1 MNLIRTSLLS
11 AAAVGVKVISM
22 LLINKILAQLVGPG
36 GYALIGQFQNGLTAL
51 SALASAGVGTGVTK
65 YTAEFAEQS
74 PRQKLVWSTAAIAG
88 FLGSVILASAL
99 AIFHKPISMALL
111 KDPQY
116 PSTILWAAACLPLIV
131 LNILLLAILNGKKAV
146 KRLVAANIGASVS
159 TLITVGIGAWLLGL
173 HGALIALAVGQSIST
188 AVTLWLCL
196 KTEWFR
202 LADLWLGFDMPI
214 AKKLANFTLMA
225 AATSV
230 IGPLAQVI
238 ARNSIIEQ
246 FGVVAAGHWEAV
258 TRISGIY
265 LMLITM
271 PLSVYYLP
279 RLSELHDKR
288 ALRSEIL
295 SGYKIILPIAVSCAL
310 FIYFFRDILILSLF
324 TIEFA
329 QMRNLFMWQLIGDV
343 LRVAAWLLSF
353 YLLSKTST
361 KQFIF
366 LEVTFNL
373 TFVGLVILANQRL
386 DIEGATIAF
395 ALNSFCALLAYAYF
409 VNKNLTE

>member
-1 MNLIRTSLLS
+1 
-11 AAAVGVKVISM
+11 
-22 LLINKILAQLVGPG
+22 LINKILAQLVGPS

-51 SALASAGVGTGVTK
+51 SAFASAGVGTGVTK

-74 PRQKLVWSTAAIAG
+74 LRQKLVWSTAAIAG
-88 FLGSVILASAL
+88 FLGSVVMALAL
-99 AIFHKPISMALL
+99 AIFHKSISIVLL

-116 PSTILWAAACLPLIV
+116 ASTILWAAACLPLIV

-146 KRLVAANIGASVS
+146 KRLVLANIGASVA

-230 IGPLAQVI
+230 IGPLSQVM

-246 FGVVAAGHWEAV
+246 FGVVAAGQWEAV

-265 LMLITM
+265 LMFITM
-271 PLSVYYLP
+271 TLSVYYLP
-279 RLSELHDKR
+279 RLAELHDKH

-295 SGYKIILPIAVSCAL
+295 NCYKLILPIAVSSAL
-310 FIYFFRDILILSLF
+310 LIYFFRDILILSLF
-324 TIEFA
+324 TIEFTP
-329 QMRNLFMWQLIGDV
+329 MRDLFMWQLIGDV
-343 LRVAAWLLSF
+343 FRVATWLLSF
-353 YLLSKTST
+353 YLLSKALT
-361 KQFIF
+361 KHFIL
-366 LEVTFNL
+366 LEVTFSL
-373 TFVGLVILANQRL
+373 TFVGLVILANRYIG
-386 DIEGATIAF
+386 IEGATFAF
-395 ALNSFCALLAYAYF
+395 ALNSFCALLIYAYF
-409 VNKNLTE
+409 VNKNLNE